1 MKRITIPINEY
12 DIELFEQL
20 VSGGDTFSWNFDGVD
35 VTFVKEENVER
46 VIESNDWWQ
55 QVREHWG
62 NPETLEDYE
71 RILHEMQHREQ
82 VVGVGRKDIMERHAI
97 EDMIEQMR
105 GEEE

>member
-1 MKRITIPINEY
+1 MSAWWESDGWLKRLREWL
-12 DIELFEQL
+12 IEHDQL
-20 VSGGDTFSWNFDGVD
+20 
-35 VTFVKEENVER
+35 
-46 VIESNDWWQ
+46 
-55 QVREHWG
+55 REHWG

-97 EDMIEQMR
+97 EDMIQQMR

>member
-1 MKRITIPINEY
+1 M
-12 DIELFEQL
+12 
-20 VSGGDTFSWNFDGVD
+20 S
-35 VTFVKEENVER
+35 
-46 VIESNDWWQ
+46 DWWQ

-97 EDMIEQMR
+97 EDMIELMRGR